1 MLKSILRN
9 WIFHEIKFTWYM
21 YVGFWWSS
29 LIQEQNSQCLQ
40 ESVDFV
46 LAVVVLSS
54 FYDSSE
60 MASVFIKCQRGSVW
74 CYETTALNGL
84 KEAGKTSQ
92 RESCLV
98 KYKRWGGLRGRVRGS
113 RKRLRGKTDQVSC
126 SLSFQS
132 LFYAF
137 FAQKNYVINSIHYI
151 YV

>member
-21 YVGFWWSS
+21 YVGFGWSN
-29 LIQEQNSQCLQ
+29 LIQEHNSQCLQ

-60 MASVFIKCQRGSVW
+60 MATVFIRCQRGSVW
-74 CYETTALNGL
+74 CYETTAPNGL

-98 KYKRWGGLRGRVRGS
+98 KYKRWGELRGSVRGN
-113 RKRLRGKTDQVSC
+113 RKRLRDKTDQASC
-126 SLSFQS
+126 SLSFHS

-137 FAQKNYVINSIHYI
+137 FAQNNYVINSIYYI